1 MGRSADVV
9 VVGGGIAGLTVV
21 ETLRARGYT
30 GGISWVGDEP
40 HPPYNRPAL
49 SKQVLLGEWG
59 PDDVFLLDRSR
70 LEGLDTARITGVRAT
85 GLDLASRRVGV
96 GTDWLDFGSLVIA
109 TGLSARSPIGIDGAE
124 RARVLRTLEDAAA
137 LAAALRA
144 GGRVAILGTGILGC
158 EIASAARKLGLEAA
172 RVGRRPEIGVRVF
185 GDRVFGDRI
194 AARIEALLRENGVDL
209 LLGAG
214 IARIG
219 PGSVTLT
226 GGDEVEADVVVA
238 AIGSDPQ
245 TDWLAQSGLDV
256 SDGVLCD
263 HLGRAAPGV
272 YAVCDVARWRHAQ
285 TGIAA
290 RTEHQMAAIEQ
301 AQIVAGCIVGERP
314 ERAPDPLFWTELF
327 GTRILAHGTFP
338 AQGLLDVLEGDVEAG
353 RFVAAHRTDGDATGL
368 VGWNM
373 PRAFRLARAASLRGG
388 AAA

>member
-137 LAAALRA
+137 LAAALRG
-144 GGRVAILGTGILGC
+144 GGRAAILGTGILGC
-158 EIASAARKLGLEAA
+158 EIASAARKLGLEATL
-172 RVGRRPEIGVRVF
+172 VGRRPEIGVRVF
-185 GDRVFGDRI
+185 GDRV

-272 YAVCDVARWRHAQ
+272 YAVGDVARWRHAQ

-301 AQIVAGCIVGERP
+301 AQIVAGCI
-314 ERAPDPLFWTELF
+314 
-327 GTRILAHGTFP
+327 
-338 AQGLLDVLEGDVEAG
+338 
-353 RFVAAHRTDGDATGL
+353 
-368 VGWNM
+368 
-373 PRAFRLARAASLRGG
+373 
-388 AAA
+388 

>member
-21 ETLRARGYT
+21 ETLRAREYT
-30 GGISWVGDEP
+30 GGISWVGEEP

-59 PDDVFLLDRSR
+59 PDDAFLLDRSR
-70 LEGLDTARITGVRAT
+70 LEGLDAARITGVRAT
-85 GLDLASRRVGV
+85 GLDLASRRVGL

-137 LAAALRA
+137 LAAALRE

-158 EIASAARKLGLEAA
+158 EIASAARKLGLEATL
-172 RVGRRPEIGVRVF
+172 VGRRPEIGV
-185 GDRVFGDRI
+185 RVFGDRI

-209 LLGAG
+209 LLGT
-214 IARIG
+214 
-219 PGSVTLT
+219 GSVTLT

-272 YAVCDVARWRHAQ
+272 YAVGDVARWRHAQ
-285 TGIAA
+285 TGTAT

-314 ERAPDPLFWTELF
+314 EQAPDPLFWTELF